1 MALAKKRKATLAGDE
16 ARSALPQRR
25 VHRPLM
31 DSKAFDL
38 ALADMPGGNRQT
50 LHVLAAA
57 AEHERYMIGE
67 RTHAMRLPP
76 PRTAVS
82 SSLAVSRTC
91 RGGID

>member
-1 MALAKKRKATLAGDE
+1 
-16 ARSALPQRR
+16 
-25 VHRPLM
+25 
-31 DSKAFDL
+31 
-38 ALADMPGGNRQT
+38 MPGGNRLT